1 MQEKST
7 FHSSADTL
15 WHNESQSLSDQTFSI
30 KRIIE
35 AWAREVQGEA
45 DIMTVILY
53 LDARGDFIEYDP
65 NVARFFTPMNRP
77 ESNARVRELHEAEF
91 YSARFLPDGFAQHE
105 IALEQ
110 VLDFCERHQ
119 VPYPACLPPK
129 STFERQAR
137 QQGPEPRA
145 GSPRNAAAIQARQT
159 TKAERRQKLREFFEE
174 AQKRAEEK
182 GHRPIR
188 EDDIPVTKKDFLDV
202 FFRVHPKIS
211 RRKESTLADDLHA
224 IGLRFQPGTR
234 SRKNNTLE
242 QLFPV

>member
-15 WHNESQSLSDQTFSI
+15 WRNESQSLSDQTFSI
-30 KRIIE
+30 KRIVE

-77 ESNARVRELHEAEF
+77 ESNARVRGLHETEF
-91 YSARFLPDGFAQHE
+91 YSARLLPDGFAQHE

-119 VPYPACLPPK
+119 VPYPACLPSK
-129 STFERQAR
+129 STFERQV
-137 QQGPEPRA
+137 QCQTTQPRT
-145 GSPRNAAAIQARQT
+145 GSPRNAAALQAKRSI
-159 TKAERRQKLREFFEE
+159 KAERRQRLREFLEE
-174 AQKRAEEK
+174 AQKRAEKE
-182 GHRPIR
+182 GYSLFRI
-188 EDDIPVTKKDFLDV
+188 DAIPVTKRDFHKV
-202 FFRVHPKIS
+202 FFRIYKDIPGCAAA
-211 RRKESTLADDLHA
+211 TLADDLRE
-224 IGLRFQPGTR
+224 IGARFRRGTR
-234 SRKNNTLE
+234 SRKNNVLE
-242 QLFPV
+242 QLFPR